1 MASTPI
7 DFYQYPNCSTCR
19 AARKWLDTHGVAY
32 RSIDIVEHPPS
43 VATLRKV
50 MKLADIELRKLFN
63 TSGQS
68 YRGGGW
74 KDKLAR
80 TSEADAL
87 AALAA
92 DGMLTKRPIVI
103 GDDVALVGFSPDV
116 WAARL
121 TSH

>member
-1 MASTPI
+1 MADSI

-19 AARKWLDTHGVAY
+19 AARKWLDTNGVVY

-50 MKLADIELRKLFN
+50 MRLADLELRKLFN

-74 KDKLAR
+74 KDKLAD
-80 TSEADAL
+80 TSEANAL

-92 DGMLTKRPIVI
+92 DGMLIKRPIIVA
-103 GDDVALVGFSPDV
+103 DDIALVGFSPDA

-121 TSH
+121 MC

>member
-1 MASTPI
+1 MADAPL

-19 AARKWLDTHGVAY
+19 AARKWLDTNRVAY
-32 RSIDIVEHPPS
+32 RSIDITEHPPS
-43 VATLRKV
+43 VATLRKI
-50 MKLADIELRKLFN
+50 MKLAGLELRKLFN

-74 KDKLAR
+74 KDKLAQ

-92 DGMLTKRPIVI
+92 DGMLIKRPILV
-103 GDDVALVGFSPDV
+103 GDGVALVGFSPDA
-116 WAARL
+116 WAVL
-121 TSH
+121 TDR

>member
-1 MASTPI
+1 MADAPL

-19 AARKWLDTHGVAY
+19 AARKWLDTNGVAY
-32 RSIDIVEHPPS
+32 RSIDIVEQPPS
-43 VATLRKV
+43 VATLRKI
-50 MKLADIELRKLFN
+50 MKLAGLELRKLFN

-74 KDKLAR
+74 KDKLAQ

-92 DGMLTKRPIVI
+92 DGMLIKRPILV
-103 GDDVALVGFSPDV
+103 GDGVALVGFSPDA
-116 WAARL
+116 WAVLADR
-121 TSH
+121 